1 MFGRLE
7 AALLAGVVAMLAGLG
22 TGYVLWGWPTNWYA
36 QRDAG
41 MLPATPENELIRY
54 GWQLVIDTPRF
65 IGKNARDP
73 GKRFAGNDLACSQ
86 CHINGG
92 LRAFAAPFV
101 STFASFPILADDR
114 VLTLAERINGCMTRS
129 MNGRPLPENSREMEG
144 FIAYLR
150 YIGTGAPEGVRVAG
164 MGLKALHPAARTP
177 DRERG
182 AQVYANTC
190 ASCHGANGEG
200 QPKLP
205 PDVGFSIPP
214 LWGGESFNAA
224 AGMSRLETA
233 AAFIRANMP
242 YNINYNEP
250 VLTEQQAWD
259 VAAFMIS
266 QPRPPVPANSPR

>member
-1 MFGRLE
+1 
-7 AALLAGVVAMLAGLG
+7 
-22 TGYVLWGWPTNWYA
+22 
-36 QRDAG
+36 